1 MAEEFKKRKD
11 LSVQDKIHILE
22 NFDQLPKMGQRNA
35 SLILNISQP
44 LLCKILKN
52 REQVT
57 FGGFIHEL
65 GDGGGPWG
73 SFNSFGKNCI
83 YKENIGKFDLKF

>member
-57 FGGFIHEL
+57 FGVHTWV
-65 GDGGGPWG
+65 GGGG
-73 SFNSFGKNCI
+73 G
-83 YKENIGKFDLKF
+83 GGRLKFLKLVFFL